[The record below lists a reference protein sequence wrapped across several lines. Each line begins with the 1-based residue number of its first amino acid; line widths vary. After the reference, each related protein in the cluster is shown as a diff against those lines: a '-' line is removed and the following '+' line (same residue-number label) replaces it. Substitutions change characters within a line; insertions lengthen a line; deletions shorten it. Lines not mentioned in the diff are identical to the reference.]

1 MLFSYAQIKE
11 KYSSQY
17 QIDKVLKDGKLF
29 QIEKGIYSDKK
40 HENELSVISFKYPN
54 AVLTL
59 NSAFYF
65 YNLTDTIPEKYYL
78 ATERG
83 ASKISDSRVIQ
94 KFENSDTVQL
104 GAVETLENGGK
115 IHIYNKERL
124 LLELLRNKSKLPFDY
139 YKEVLNSFR
148 KIIDTLNMQDIQDYA
163 YELPK
168 SRMIMEILQL
178 EVL

>member
-1 MLFSYAQIKE
+1 MLFTYEQCKT
-11 KYSSQY
+11 KYGSQY
-17 QIDKVLKDGKLF
+17 QINKVLKDGELF
-29 QIEKGIYSDKK
+29 QIEKGVYSDKK

-59 NSAFYF
+59 NSAFYH
-65 YNLTDTIPEKYYL
+65 YNLTDTIPEKYFL

-83 ASKISDSRVIQ
+83 AAKISDSRVIQ
-94 KFENSDTVQL
+94 KFENSNTVQL
-104 GAVETLENGGK
+104 GAVEAEEYGIK

-124 LLELLRNKSKLPFDY
+124 LLELLRIKSKLPFDY
-139 YKEVLNSFR
+139 YKEVLNNFR
-148 KIIDTLNMQDIQDYA
+148 KIIDTLNLQDIQDYA

-168 SRMIMEILQL
+168 SRMILELLQL

>member
-1 MLFSYAQIKE
+1 MLFTYAQCKA
-11 KYSSQY
+11 KYGSQY
-17 QIDKVLKDGKLF
+17 QIDKALKREYLF

-40 HENELSVISFKYPN
+40 RENELAVISFKYPS

-59 NSAFYF
+59 NSAFYY

-83 ASKISDSRVIQ
+83 AAKIPDNRVIQ
-94 KFENSDTVQL
+94 KFENSNTVQL
-104 GAVETLENGGK
+104 GAVDYEEKGTK

-139 YKEVLNSFR
+139 YKEVLNNYR
-148 KIIDTLNMQDIQDYA
+148 KIIDILSMQDIQDYA

-168 SRMIMEILQL
+168 SHMILELLQL

>member
-1 MLFSYAQIKE
+1 MLLTYAQCKE
-11 KYSSQY
+11 KYGSQY
-17 QIDKVLKDGKLF
+17 QIDKVLKNGEIF
-29 QIEKGIYSDKK
+29 QIEKGVYSDKK
-40 HENELSVISFKYPN
+40 HENELSIISFKYPN

-59 NSAFYF
+59 NTAFYY

-83 ASKISDSRVIQ
+83 AAKISDSRVIQ

-104 GAVETLENGGK
+104 GAVVSDENGIK
-115 IHIYNKERL
+115 IHIYNRERL

-139 YKEVLNSFR
+139 YKEVLNNFR
-148 KIIDTLNMQDIQDYA
+148 KIIESLNMQDIQDYA

-168 SRMIMEILQL
+168 SRMILELLQL